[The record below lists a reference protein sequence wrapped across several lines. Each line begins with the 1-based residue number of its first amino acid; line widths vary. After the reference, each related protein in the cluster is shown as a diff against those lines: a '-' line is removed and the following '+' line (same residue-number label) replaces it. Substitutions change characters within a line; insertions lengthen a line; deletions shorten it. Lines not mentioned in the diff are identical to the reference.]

1 MYLQMQQNSEV
12 NIMILC
18 KFVLKQMVL
27 FCQGSGKEYTVSLWV
42 SGDENHDK
50 VDRIFGNFFK
60 CCKNLTNTSYGP

>member
-42 SGDENHDK
+42 SVDK
-50 VDRIFGNFFK
+50 DYGK
-60 CCKNLTNTSYGP
+60 KLTTVSGYIRGI

>member
-42 SGDENHDK
+42 SGQGLWEEINNCEWVYKGDL
-50 VDRIFGNFFK
+50 K
-60 CCKNLTNTSYGP
+60 C

>member
-42 SGDENHDK
+42 SVLWEEINNCEWVYKGDL
-50 VDRIFGNFFK
+50 K
-60 CCKNLTNTSYGP
+60 C